1 MKNFILFVFFLF
13 FLPGIYAQSDFPKNA
28 SEDKEKIMSDLYWE
42 IWNDSVQACIDRDI
56 EEYRKANATIEL
68 PEVNEGT
75 EVKIEQVSH
84 DFIFGASI
92 FNFNQLGTE
101 EHNQKYKDLFGIL
114 FNRATIPF
122 YWKAFETEP
131 DRLRFKEEY
140 WDTEI
145 YWNQQGD
152 PKSKP
157 HWRRPATDPI
167 VDFCI
172 AKGIAIHGHPLVW
185 GLRKA
190 HFPNWIL
197 KKYLTGKEREEFN
210 KLVTAYVESDDYYF
224 GEEKYNDNYQKISP
238 DELQTKLPR
247 FSRKLEELFKKRMQ
261 EIARHYGGRIGSW
274 DVVNESAV
282 DYAKGKMHPNSKLC
296 LSSRYGIMPG
306 DYTYNSFKQASSL
319 FPDGVQLNI
328 NDYWTGPEYASQ
340 VRDLIKRGA
349 KIDVIGSQM
358 HLFDPQQCL
367 DIAAGKHILSPQQV
381 RSVINRL
388 AATGLPVHL
397 SEITITSPNNNK
409 RGQKI
414 QAVITRNLYRLWF
427 SLEPMMGITWWNVV
441 DGCGA
446 VDETGVSGLFT
457 KDMIPKQAYHALN
470 ELINHEWKTKG
481 VIKVDSC
488 RQIKFRGFRGN
499 YVISW
504 IDESGNV
511 LTKEYY
517 LK

>member
-1 MKNFILFVFFLF
+1 
-13 FLPGIYAQSDFPKNA
+13 
-28 SEDKEKIMSDLYWE
+28 MSDLYWE

-197 KKYLTGKEREEFN
+197 K
-210 KLVTAYVESDDYYF
+210 
-224 GEEKYNDNYQKISP
+224 
-238 DELQTKLPR
+238 
-247 FSRKLEELFKKRMQ
+247 
-261 EIARHYGGRIGSW
+261 
-274 DVVNESAV
+274 
-282 DYAKGKMHPNSKLC
+282 
-296 LSSRYGIMPG
+296 
-306 DYTYNSFKQASSL
+306 
-319 FPDGVQLNI
+319 NI
-328 NDYWTGPEYASQ
+328 
-340 VRDLIKRGA
+340 
-349 KIDVIGSQM
+349 
-358 HLFDPQQCL
+358 
-367 DIAAGKHILSPQQV
+367 
-381 RSVINRL
+381 
-388 AATGLPVHL
+388 
-397 SEITITSPNNNK
+397 
-409 RGQKI
+409 
-414 QAVITRNLYRLWF
+414 
-427 SLEPMMGITWWNVV
+427 
-441 DGCGA
+441 
-446 VDETGVSGLFT
+446 
-457 KDMIPKQAYHALN
+457 
-470 ELINHEWKTKG
+470 
-481 VIKVDSC
+481 
-488 RQIKFRGFRGN
+488 
-499 YVISW
+499 
-504 IDESGNV
+504 
-511 LTKEYY
+511 
-517 LK
+517 